1 MWRLGVWDCENKR
14 EGGRKESEKPLNAPH
29 TMLILPATLVHKLH
43 NPKHVES
50 DGCTSIPKTTHIIWP
65 QSLLVVNLVKLHL
78 NSFITLQFKY
88 SRYKNIW
95 MLETPA
101 GFFFCSYKFLL
112 CSGKMYLTATYH
124 DKKNGVSTY
133 YCDIG
138 FFFYL
143 TLHFL
148 QNCTK

>member
-65 QSLLVVNLVKLHL
+65 QSLPVVNLVKLHL
-78 NSFITLQFKY
+78 NSFMTLQFKY

-95 MLETPA
+95 MQKTPA
-101 GFFFCSYKFLL
+101 GFFFSVLINFLFVT
-112 CSGKMYLTATYH
+112 GKMYLTATYH
-124 DKKNGVSTY
+124 DKKKWSFNLLLWY
-133 YCDIG
+133 WI
-138 FFFYL
+138 FFI
-143 TLHFL
+143 
-148 QNCTK
+148 